1 MSDMKDK
8 IINQRID
15 CLMGNFILAVLRN
28 VILRKHNY
36 NSNLSIYNKMS
47 QDMTILSVVCGYSS
61 LMLDQSSQYF
71 SAMEE
76 EAAFNTEGQE
86 SKIGDLSDFNF
97 FSLAILFGNFFCLTK
112 KLLTLQFVINAPC
125 QHSLKSSTL

>member
-1 MSDMKDK
+1 
-8 IINQRID
+8 
-15 CLMGNFILAVLRN
+15 
-28 VILRKHNY
+28 
-36 NSNLSIYNKMS
+36 MS

-97 FSLAILFGNFFCLTK
+97 FSLASLCLTK